1 MRKRNLKKKIAFL
14 LALSMVYSFPQA
26 ISAEAVLSS
35 IGEFQLNSAAVLS
48 KDGNPD
54 TLPENLTDMT
64 ENNAVSLQAEDST
77 SFSNIEEFQLNSVDV
92 PFEDSNPYTLPEN
105 LTDMT
110 ENNAVSLQSEES
122 VASSTDTGKIEVIIN
137 EGMVFENSIDFE
149 VTLQSGEDTQQ
160 STLTLSRETRE
171 NGTNKAEFEYLAN
184 GEYVLEVSA
193 PGFAVYRQ
201 VITVNKDLYAV
212 NLTVGFY
219 HNGYTYAEDT
229 LHPGVVMIGDINQDG
244 VVDDADKDILID
256 AIDNGGLS
264 TEYYTDLN
272 YDGKTN
278 LMDLVFL
285 SNSYNEED
293 KDIMAQIEEFVS
305 PANVTAELED
315 GTTIEAG
322 SLEDLLQHESPV
334 TLSPA
339 DPDAPISEE
348 NPVVVGFEF
357 AEDEEK
363 ELPVM
368 DALIMQSGSTP
379 VSSAKISL
387 TYIEDGEEKT
397 VEVEAIEDVDFL
409 LEESKI
415 VAKIDQNGN
424 ISIDLKGQV
433 AVKKVTLAITGLQQ
447 KQLAD
452 GNEAPNLAEISK
464 VEFVNGMEKRIP
476 EAATDSPEGLTAKA
490 GSEKFDLTWDPCINV
505 TGYEVQIKQDDKVI
519 QTLDTTSTSIQ
530 VSGDD
535 IKNFITYTVSVQSV
549 NGNWRSG
556 YCDPI
561 EVTPKATKRPDKPD
575 NVKATGTY
583 RGIKVSWAK
592 MDDTQSFT
600 VFYKLRDSD
609 EEYTAI
615 PDITGTSYTIDGLED
630 LTEYEVY
637 VIGVNELGESPESL
651 HTAASTT
658 NLDLAEMPRYNLI
671 NRDENGVPGSAHIVS
686 VTRNGGEMIDSTLD
700 AAEEADNTAWGAVDG
715 DPASYYSKS
724 TWDDGGFNGIG
735 NNGLTY
741 TFDQEYT
748 LDTIGI
754 LTVNTD
760 ISYTNVRCWDAEG
773 NLVYELNDGYGNL
786 SSSKTDADGKQYY
799 MLKLPKAVTASKI
812 QICLARYLTSPITI
826 SETYFYHY
834 DTLMDE
840 VMNLY
845 VDDLH
850 TVLKDNVTQKTVDA
864 LREKINT
871 PDEFGEENPNAEAL
885 LRELETAETILNAK
899 FISNAVEIHTCITTK
914 DIEVN
919 RGFSGL
925 NAWQPLGVS
934 IGTGEEVTIY
944 VGSNQKKTGDST
956 NLRLI
961 VTQYHSESGNVVL
974 EGANLKVGA
983 NTFKLSKGSGVG
995 AENGG
1000 ALYIQYQG
1008 ASDTSERFSV
1018 RVTGGSEVPFLDLY
1032 QVTDEEERME
1042 KAVAYINKLD
1052 EYVPK
1057 IEELHNAVHK
1067 GSENKNIDYDYDSQ
1081 NCILG
1086 ASDIMM
1092 DTMMYSLPAQQLLA
1106 GMGSG
1111 TAEKRAETLLKS
1123 VDAMEDMMYLFYQHK
1138 GLNADAPTQLNRV
1151 PKAHLNIRY
1160 QRMFS
1165 GAFMYA
1171 SGNHIGIEWGSAP
1184 SMVNCTGVTFD
1195 ENGQYVSGNYFGWGI
1210 AHEIGHDINQG
1221 SYAVAEITNNY
1232 FSQLAQAQDKNEG
1245 MRFQYQNI
1253 YDKVTSGTKGDCSNI
1268 ATQLG
1273 MYWQLHLAYD
1283 KGLNFKTYSDYE
1295 EQLANIFYARV
1306 DTYSRDTSAAP
1317 APADIALT
1325 LGSDSDQNLMR
1336 LACAA
1341 AEKNVLEFFERWGK
1355 QPDPT
1360 TVAYA
1365 EQFDKETRAI
1375 MYAND
1380 DSRVYALN
1388 GKGSI
1393 LGTEGKVSAIENV
1406 SVTAGTGMKANEVKL
1421 AFTSTDIPEADI
1433 LGYEIIRCTISGG
1446 KIQRTPVGFATGSDF
1461 TDTVTTLNNRVVFY
1475 EVTLI
1480 DQYLNRSAVFVTD
1493 HVKIMHDGS
1502 MDKTN
1507 WTITTTGLTAEAIT
1521 HDATDDM
1528 PCDTTKEDPAELA
1541 IDHDTTTAYE
1551 PQVDADQAEI
1561 ILDFN
1566 QTLTAA
1572 GLKYTAGDGESI
1584 GDYKIY
1590 VLQDEVE
1597 TTEETEEETDGWVLV
1612 AEGTFDGSGTVY
1624 FANAD
1629 SKYVSTYDT
1638 TSVKIVLPEQTGKT
1652 VSIAELDVL
1661 GVTGDNVDF
1670 RTTEGDSETATTLI
1684 GTLSADYKYGTEST
1698 DVIPEGSLVF
1708 TGSYKGNPAYNVVIL
1723 YDENGEIV
1731 GSTDEE
1737 GTLTSQQIILADVP
1751 DGEDITEVSNGT
1763 WIYWIEPEYLE
1774 NMENP
1779 EKVRVELY
1787 RVNDA
1792 LTNEGQR
1799 LVSDSLFEE
1808 MPAELPGITFGK

>member
-1 MRKRNLKKKIAFL
+1 MKKKIAFL
-14 LALSMVYSFPQA
+14 LALSMICSFPQA
-26 ISAEAVLSS
+26 IFAGAENVDDDLQLSS
-35 IGEFQLNSAAVLS
+35 DAISEA
-48 KDGNPD
+48 
-54 TLPENLTDMT
+54 LPEND
-64 ENNAVSLQAEDST
+64 AISLQ
-77 SFSNIEEFQLNSVDV
+77 
-92 PFEDSNPYTLPEN
+92 
-105 LTDMT
+105 T
-110 ENNAVSLQSEES
+110 EISAIS
-122 VASSTDTGKIEVIIN
+122 ATDTGKIEVIIN
-137 EGMVFENSIDFE
+137 EGIAFENPIEFE
-149 VTLQSGEDTQQ
+149 ITLQSGEDVLQN
-160 STLTLSRETRE
+160 TLTLSRETRE
-171 NGTNKAEFEYLAN
+171 DGTNKAEFEHLAS
-184 GEYVLEVSA
+184 GDYTLEVSA

-201 VITVNKDLYAV
+201 VISVNKDLYAV
-212 NLTVGFY
+212 NLTAGFY

-244 VVDDADKDILID
+244 FVDDADKDILID
-256 AIDNGGLS
+256 ALDGIS

-272 YDGKTN
+272 HDGTTN

-285 SNSYNEED
+285 SNSYDEND
-293 KDIMAQIEEFVS
+293 KDILAQIEEFIS
-305 PANVTAELED
+305 PANISAELED
-315 GTTIEAG
+315 GTTIESG
-322 SLEDLLQHESPV
+322 SLEDLLNHESPV
-334 TLSPA
+334 TLAPA

-348 NPVVVGFEF
+348 NPVVVGFDF
-357 AEDEEK
+357 AQDAEDH

-368 DALIMQSGSTP
+368 DALVMQSGSTP
-379 VSSAKISL
+379 VASAKISL
-387 TYIEDGEEKT
+387 TYLEDGEEKT

-424 ISIDLKGQV
+424 IAIDLKGQV
-433 AVKKVTLAITGLQQ
+433 AVKKVTLAITSLQR
-447 KQLAD
+447 KQLENS
-452 GNEAPNLAEISK
+452 NEAPNLAEISK

-476 EAATDSPEGLTAKA
+476 EAATDTPEGLTAKV
-490 GSEKFDLTWDPCINV
+490 GSEKFDLSWDPCINV
-505 TGYEVQIKQDDKVI
+505 TGYEVQIRQDDKI
-519 QTLDTTSTSIQ
+519 IKTLETTGTSMT

-535 IKNFITYTVSVQSV
+535 IKNFITYTVSVQSM

-575 NVKATGTY
+575 NVKASGAY
-583 RGIKVSWAK
+583 RGIKVSWSK
-592 MDDTQSFT
+592 MDDTQSYHI
-600 VFYKLRDSD
+600 FYKLRDSED
-609 EEYTAI
+609 DFTEISGVTAN
-615 PDITGTSYTIDGLED
+615 SYTIDGLED

-651 HTAASTT
+651 HASATTT
-658 NLDLAEMPRYNLI
+658 NLDLAQMPKYNLI
-671 NRDENGVPGSAHIVS
+671 NRDENGNPSNTHIVS
-686 VTRNGGEMIDSTLD
+686 VTRNGGEMIDSPLDLD
-700 AAEEADNTAWGAVDG
+700 AEANNTAWGAVDG
-715 DPASYYSKS
+715 DPASYYSKA

-735 NNGLTY
+735 NNGLVY
-741 TFDQEYT
+741 TLDQEYEM
-748 LDTIGI
+748 DTIGL
-754 LTVNTD
+754 LTVNTNID
-760 ISYTNVRCWDAEG
+760 YTNVRCWDGEG
-773 NLVYELNDGYGNL
+773 NLVYEMNDGYGNL
-786 SSSKTDADGKQYY
+786 SSSRKDEDGKQYY
-799 MLKLPKAVTASKI
+799 MLKFPKKLKI
-812 QICLARYLTSPITI
+812 AKVQICLARYLTSPVTI
-826 SETYFYHY
+826 SETYFYRY

-840 VMNLY
+840 VMDLY

-864 LREKINT
+864 LREKVNT
-871 PDEFGEENPNAEAL
+871 PDEYGETNPNQEAL
-885 LRELETAETILNAK
+885 LRELDTAETILNAEQ
-899 FISNAVEIHTCITTK
+899 ISSAVEIHTGITTQ
-914 DIEVN
+914 DISVN

-934 IGTGEEVTIY
+934 IGTGEEVTVY
-944 VGSNQKKTGDST
+944 VGSNQKKTGELV
-956 NLRLI
+956 NLRLV

-983 NTFKLSKGSGVG
+983 NTFKLTKNTGVG

-1008 ASDTSERFSV
+1008 ASDTTERFSV

-1032 QVTDEEERME
+1032 NITDEAERLE
-1042 KAVAYINKLD
+1042 RATAYINKLD

-1057 IEELHNAVHK
+1057 IEELHNAEHK
-1067 GSENKNIDYDYDSQ
+1067 GSENKNIDYDYDEK

-1086 ASDIMM
+1086 ASDIMA
-1092 DTMMYSLPAQQLLA
+1092 DQMMYSLPAKQILA
-1106 GMGSG
+1106 GTGKS
-1111 TAEKRAETLLKS
+1111 TDSAEKRAETLLQS

-1138 GLNADAPTQLNRV
+1138 GLNENAPTQLNQV

-1171 SGNHIGIEWGSAP
+1171 SGNHIGIEWTEAP
-1184 SMVNCTGVTFD
+1184 GMVNCNGVTFD
-1195 ENGQYVSGNYFGWGI
+1195 ENGKYVSGNYFGWGI

-1232 FSQLAQAQDKNEG
+1232 FSQLAQAQDKNAG

-1253 YDKVTSGTKGDCSNI
+1253 YDKVTSGTKGDCANI

-1273 MYWQLHLAYD
+1273 MYWQLHIAYD
-1283 KGLNFKTYSDYE
+1283 KGLNYKTYPDYE

-1306 DTYSRDTSAAP
+1306 DTYSRDPKTAP
-1317 APADIALT
+1317 APGEIALS
-1325 LGSDSDQNLMR
+1325 LNGDSDQNLMR

-1360 TVAYA
+1360 TIAYA

-1388 GKGSI
+1388 GKGSV
-1393 LGTEGKVSAIENV
+1393 LGTESKVSAIENV
-1406 SVTAGTGMKANEVKL
+1406 SVTAGTGLKANEVKL
-1421 AFTSTDIPEADI
+1421 AFASKDIPEADI
-1433 LGYEIIRCTISGG
+1433 LGYEVIRCTISGG
-1446 KIQRTPVGFATGSDF
+1446 KIQRVPVGFTTDAQF

-1480 DQYLNRSAVFVTD
+1480 DQYLNRSAVFETE
-1493 HVKIMHDGS
+1493 HVKITHDGS
-1502 MDKTN
+1502 MNKTN
-1507 WTITTTGLTAEAIT
+1507 WTITTTGLEAEAIT
-1521 HDATDDM
+1521 HEATDDM

-1541 IDHDTTTAYE
+1541 IDHKSDTVYA
-1551 PQVDADQAEI
+1551 PQITSDNAEI

-1566 QTLTAA
+1566 QTLTAT
-1572 GLKYTAGDGESI
+1572 GLKYTIGDAGESI
-1584 GDYKIY
+1584 SNYQIY
-1590 VLQDEVE
+1590 VLDEE
-1597 TTEETEEETDGWVLV
+1597 DASGTEESETAETADKWVLV
-1612 AEGTFDGSGTVY
+1612 AEGKFNGSGTVY

-1629 SKYVSTYDT
+1629 SKYISTYDT
-1638 TSVKIVLPEQTGKT
+1638 TAVKIVLPEQTDKT

-1670 RTTEGDSETATTLI
+1670 RKTTATESDSDSETTLI

-1698 DVIPEGSLVF
+1698 DVIPEGSLIF

-1723 YDENGEIV
+1723 YDENGQIV
-1731 GSTDEE
+1731 GGTDEE
-1737 GTLTSQQIILADVP
+1737 GTLQSQQVILADVP
-1751 DGEDITEVSNGT
+1751 DGSDITDVSDGT
-1763 WIYWIEPEYLE
+1763 WIYWIEPEQMKD
-1774 NMENP
+1774 MENP

-1787 RVNDA
+1787 RVNNA

-1808 MPAELPGITFGK
+1808 IPAELPGITFGK